1 MTKTIFHQ
9 MVNRENEFSKRGGGA
24 LPKNEASEAHKPIVQ
39 RIHEAYPKLPEG
51 ERKVAEIILAAP
63 AELAV
68 CNAVEVAAKA
78 EVSNATVTR
87 FFQRLDYANFEEA
100 RQEARRVRATGSP
113 LFSGQGAKAKADPI
127 SRLIHEEVAVIE
139 ATLSRVNP
147 LTIREI
153 SNAIAAAPRIRTIG
167 YRNSHFLAQYVTAQ
181 IAQMRPGVAPL
192 LMTGQTESEGI
203 SSLGPKDLAIVV
215 GLRRRPAGF
224 SAMVEA
230 IAARGTKILL
240 LGDETIRTAPAFAT
254 WTLECVVD
262 TPQFADSY
270 VGALSILRLIA
281 IDLERTLGKAGHGY
295 LQEVEDLRDRLGEL
309 E

>member
-1 MTKTIFHQ
+1 MPKEAAEMT
-9 MVNRENEFSKRGGGA
+9 R
-24 LPKNEASEAHKPIVQ
+24 KPIVQ

-68 CNAVEVAAKA
+68 CNAIELATRA

-87 FFQRLDYANFEEA
+87 FFRRLDYGSFEEA
-100 RQEARRVRATGSP
+100 RQDARRLRATGSP
-113 LFSGQGAKAKADPI
+113 LFSGGGTRAQGDRIA
-127 SRLIHEEVAVIE
+127 RLVQEETAVID

-147 LTIREI
+147 LTIRDI
-153 SNAIAAAPRIRTIG
+153 GAAIIKASRIRTLG
-167 YRNSHFLAQYVTAQ
+167 YRNSHFLAQYLTAQ

-192 LMTGQTESEGI
+192 LMPGQTESEGI
-203 SSLGPKDLAIVV
+203 SSLGPQDLAIVV
-215 GLRRRPAGF
+215 GLRRRPANF
-224 SAMVEA
+224 VRIVEA
-230 IAARGTKILL
+230 IAARGTKIVLL
-240 LGDETIRTAPAFAT
+240 SDETIRTAPAYAT

-270 VGALSILRLIA
+270 VGALSVLRLIM
-281 IDLERTLGKAGHGY
+281 IELESMLDKAGHRH
-295 LQEVEDLRDRLGEL
+295 LQEVEDLRHQLDEL